1 MLNFTDIMTNL
12 KYTINKTLNDFN
24 DFIFKRDRLLDFN
37 SVFLFICKYN
47 SSDSNSYNLSIS
59 SLIIDNVIPNVSK
72 TAFIL
77 KLKLIDCTYFI
88 QLNNIIIKFF
98 YDIIFVDKNN
108 DNNDKKIRFLAI
120 DGSKV
125 NFKKS
130 LYKEF
135 KLSKNKNYTTGNI
148 SCLFDIDLKIP
159 INYLL
164 SKSLNE
170 RNLLIEQ
177 LSYVKTNDILIADR
191 GYFSHD
197 VINKIIEN
205 NSNFIFRINK
215 NNNFVTNIKN
225 NESFSIFNYNHNEK
239 IYKFKIYKYKT
250 FDKTTLSNIE
260 IEKIKKNIN
269 KNKKSI
275 NKIEKQIIK
284 CSSEYQILINN
295 KNNIE
300 KDIKNKKEKLNT
312 INIQIRENKNNKK
325 KFLENLND
333 LKKKNSE
340 HYEKLKKN
348 NSENDSYYLL
358 TSCYKMTND
367 ELKQIYIK
375 RWGVETNFRF

>member
-1 MLNFTDIMTNL
+1 M
-12 KYTINKTLNDFN
+12 
-24 DFIFKRDRLLDFN
+24 
-37 SVFLFICKYN
+37 FICKYN

-98 YDIIFVDKNN
+98 YDIVDKNN

-177 LSYVKTNDILIADR
+177 LSNVKTNDILIADR

-239 IYKFKIYKYKT
+239 I
-250 FDKTTLSNIE
+250 L
-260 IEKIKKNIN
+260 
-269 KNKKSI
+269 
-275 NKIEKQIIK
+275 
-284 CSSEYQILINN
+284 
-295 KNNIE
+295 
-300 KDIKNKKEKLNT
+300 
-312 INIQIRENKNNKK
+312 
-325 KFLENLND
+325 
-333 LKKKNSE
+333 
-340 HYEKLKKN
+340 
-348 NSENDSYYLL
+348 YL
-358 TSCYKMTND
+358 
-367 ELKQIYIK
+367 
-375 RWGVETNFRF
+375 